1 MNKFFASF
9 WAESLKVRRS
19 LVTLITAGGL
29 MLLPIISGLFMII
42 MKDPENAKNL
52 GLIST
57 KAQLVGGVADWPSH
71 FGLLNAGI
79 AIAGFILFSIIT
91 AWVFGREFADR
102 TVKELLALPT
112 PRSVIV
118 VSKFVIIGLWVL
130 LLSLLIFAAGLIAG
144 WLVDIPGWSSTLLWS
159 SFGTY
164 MLIVCLTYMLL
175 PVVAFIASIG
185 RGYLSPL
192 GWTFLAMALA
202 QIAGVLGWGEW
213 FPWTVP
219 GLLSALTGTPVEA
232 LGIHSYVVVFL
243 TFAAGLLATIIWWRS
258 ADQAK

>member
-1 MNKFFASF
+1 MNTFFSSF

-19 LVTLITAGGL
+19 LITLATAGGF
-29 MLLPIISGLFMII
+29 MLLPIVGGLFMII
-42 MKDPENAKNL
+42 LKDPENAKNL

-71 FGLLNAGI
+71 FGLLKTGM

-91 AWVFGREFADR
+91 AWVFGREFSDR

-112 PRSVIV
+112 SRTVIV

-130 LLSLLIFAAGLIAG
+130 LLSILIFAAGLIAG
-144 WLVDIPGWSSTLLWS
+144 WLVDIPGWSSALLWS
-159 SFGTY
+159 SFGSY
-164 MLIVCLTYMLL
+164 MLIVGLTYMLM
-175 PVVAFIASIG
+175 PVAALIASIG
-185 RGYLSPL
+185 RGYLLPL

-202 QIAGVLGWGEW
+202 QILGVLGWGEW

-219 GLLSALTGTPVEA
+219 GLLSELTGPAVEA
-232 LGIHSYVVVFL
+232 LGVHSYIVVFL
-243 TFAAGLLATIIWWRS
+243 TFVVGLSATIIWWRS
-258 ADQAK
+258 ADQSR